1 MQDACPASKNAFRA
15 HFNIKFLMCYFHV
28 KKNVREHKNLLRDKN
43 KYKDIMKDLTSNY
56 FYFFLFDI
64 KQLIIN

>member
-1 MQDACPASKNAFRA
+1 
-15 HFNIKFLMCYFHV
+15 MCYFHV